1 MEQFAAYLRAE
12 LRKLG
17 DKGDA
22 ADFLAKSGCTEVAS
36 IPASLEGLLGAF
48 ASQPQVDEYV
58 FGLGEADLFA
68 LTRCCGRWRNNN
80 IANDLSPGQAVET
93 IDVAVGQ
100 IILRPAEERLQ
111 SDFARLEW
119 RLVAIAEDRY
129 ILEQPE
135 YRDHKPGDCVDVP
148 VCIAKPE
155 PGEPGAFRLIDG
167 IHRAIQ
173 MQRNG
178 QKTIRLCVVR
188 GRLKGPS
195 AGAVSLA
202 TMA

>member
-1 MEQFAAYLRAE
+1 MEQFVTHLRAE

-17 DKGDA
+17 DEGDA
-22 ADFLAKSGCTEVAS
+22 AAFRAKGGCAEVAS
-36 IPASLEGLLGAF
+36 VPASLEGLMGAF

-58 FGLGEADLFA
+58 FGLGDADLVA
-68 LTRCCGRWRNNN
+68 MTRCCGRWRNNN
-80 IANDLSPGQAVET
+80 IANDLSPGQEVET

-100 IILRPAEERLQ
+100 ILLRPAEERLH
-111 SDFARLEW
+111 SDFARLGW
-119 RLVAIAEDRY
+119 RLVAIAGDRY

-148 VCIAKPE
+148 VCIAKAE
-155 PGEPGAFRLIDG
+155 PDEPGAFRIIDG

-173 MQRNG
+173 MYRNG

-188 GRLKGPS
+188 DR
-195 AGAVSLA
+195 
-202 TMA
+202 

>member
-1 MEQFAAYLRAE
+1 MEQFVAYLRAE

-17 DKGDA
+17 DEGEA

-36 IPASLEGLLGAF
+36 VPASIEGLMEAF

-58 FGLGEADLFA
+58 FGLSEADLVA

-100 IILRPAEERLQ
+100 ILLRPAEERLQ
-111 SDFARLEW
+111 SDFARLAW
-119 RLVAIAEDRY
+119 RLVAIAEDPY
-129 ILEQPE
+129 VLEQPE
-135 YRDHKPGDCVDVP
+135 YRDRQPGDGVDVA
-148 VCIAKPE
+148 VCVAKPE
-155 PGEPGAFRLIDG
+155 PDQPGAFRVIDG

-188 GRLKGPS
+188 DR
-195 AGAVSLA
+195 
-202 TMA
+202 

>member
-1 MEQFAAYLRAE
+1 MEQFVTYLRAE

-17 DKGDA
+17 DEGDA
-22 ADFLAKSGCTEVAS
+22 AAFLAKGGCSEVAS
-36 IPASLEGLLGAF
+36 VPASVQGLAEAF
-48 ASQPQVDEYV
+48 ASQPLVDEYV
-58 FGLGEADLFA
+58 FGLGDADLVT
-68 LTRCCGRWRNNN
+68 LTRCCGRWRDNN

-100 IILRPAEERLQ
+100 ILLRPAEKRLR
-111 SDFARLEW
+111 SDFARLQW
-119 RLVAIAEDRY
+119 RLVAIAEDPF

-155 PGEPGAFRLIDG
+155 ADEPGSFRIIDG

-173 MQRNG
+173 MYRNG
-178 QKTIRLCVVR
+178 QKHISLCVVR
-188 GRLKGPS
+188 DR
-195 AGAVSLA
+195 
-202 TMA
+202 

>member
-1 MEQFAAYLRAE
+1 MDQFVTYLRAE

-17 DKGDA
+17 DESDA
-22 ADFLAKSGCTEVAS
+22 AGFLAKTGCTEVAS
-36 IPASLEGLLGAF
+36 VPASREGLLEAF
-48 ASQPQVDEYV
+48 ASQVQVDEYV
-58 FGLGEADLFA
+58 FGLDNADLVA

-100 IILRPAEERLQ
+100 ILLRPAEERLH
-111 SDFARLEW
+111 SDFARLGW
-119 RLVAIAEDRY
+119 RLVAIAGDRH

-155 PGEPGAFRLIDG
+155 PDEPGAFRVIDG

-173 MQRNG
+173 MYRNG
-178 QKTIRLCVVR
+178 QASIRLCVVCDR
-188 GRLKGPS
+188 
-195 AGAVSLA
+195 
-202 TMA
+202 

>member
-1 MEQFAAYLRAE
+1 MEQFVTYLRAE

-17 DKGDA
+17 DEGDA
-22 ADFLAKSGCTEVAS
+22 AAFLAKGGCTEVAS
-36 IPASLEGLLGAF
+36 VPASLEGLIAAF

-58 FGLGEADLFA
+58 LGLGDADLVA
-68 LTRCCGRWRNNN
+68 LTRCCGRWRGNN
-80 IANDLSPGQAVET
+80 IANDLSPEQAVET

-100 IILRPAEERLQ
+100 ILLRPAEERLH
-111 SDFARLEW
+111 SDFARLGS
-119 RLVAIAEDRY
+119 RLVAIAADPY

-135 YRDHKPGDCVDVP
+135 YRDHKAGDCVDVA

-155 PGEPGAFRLIDG
+155 SNGPGAYRVIDG

-173 MQRNG
+173 MFRNG

-188 GRLKGPS
+188 DR
-195 AGAVSLA
+195 
-202 TMA
+202 